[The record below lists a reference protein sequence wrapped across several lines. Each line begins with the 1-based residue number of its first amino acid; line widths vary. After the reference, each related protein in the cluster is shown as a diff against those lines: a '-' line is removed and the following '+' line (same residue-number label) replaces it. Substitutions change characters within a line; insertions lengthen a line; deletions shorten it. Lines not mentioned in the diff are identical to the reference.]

1 MINIEGLLAR
11 SSPMP
16 TPFAPRIILSQ
27 NARTDL
33 QALARAHSTPQSLS
47 LRARII
53 LRAADIDT
61 PTNLQIG
68 RNLGCTNHTVGK
80 WRRRFV
86 TLGLSGLQDAARSGR
101 PRTIVSSTRVQV
113 ISVAST
119 LPKEQDRPVTRWT
132 LDEIVATVLDALPT
146 QTLSRSSVW
155 RILHD
160 IDLKPHKSAYWLN
173 SHDEH
178 FDAKARAICQLY
190 VQALTAYQQ
199 GHLIICCD
207 EKTGMQVLERKAPTK
222 PAQPGRRERRE
233 HEYIRH
239 GTRVLINSLAVATG
253 HIAWTLGATRK
264 TADFVAHLKH
274 VYQSLPPMPRYDWI
288 MDNLNTHW
296 SLAICRLVAQWCQ
309 VPFDP
314 KQLKTGAQR
323 RVFLCD
329 PSHRHV
335 FHFTPKHGSWLNQ
348 AELFFGVL
356 HRRFLARGSFRSV
369 AEFASRLERF
379 LQDYNTRH
387 AHPYRWT
394 YTGEPLVRDT
404 PFSRTRRQQR
414 RGRACFSP
422 RLKRFERLLYAPRPY
437 HRRAA

>member
-1 MINIEGLLAR
+1 
-11 SSPMP
+11 MP

-47 LRARII
+47 LRARIV
-53 LRAADIDT
+53 LRAAAIDT

-68 RNLGCTNHTVGK
+68 RDLGCTNRTVGK

-86 TLGLSGLQDAARSGR
+86 ALGLSGLQDAARSGR

-113 ISVAST
+113 ISVASA
-119 LPKEQDRPVTRWT
+119 LPTEQDRPVTRWP
-132 LDEIVATVLDALPT
+132 LDEIVATLLDALPT
-146 QTLSRSSVW
+146 HPISRSSVW

-160 IDLKPHKSAYWLN
+160 IDLKPHKSEDWLN
-173 SHDEH
+173 SHDAH
-178 FDAKARAICQLY
+178 FDAKAHAICQLY
-190 VQALTAYQQ
+190 IKALEAYQQ
-199 GHLIICCD
+199 GRLVICCD
-207 EKTGMQVLERKAPTK
+207 EKTGRQVLERKAPTK

-233 HEYIRH
+233 HEYIRR

-253 HIAWTLGATRK
+253 HIAWTMGATRK

-296 SLAICRLVAQWCQ
+296 SLDVCRLVAQWCQ

-314 KQLKTGAQR
+314 KKLKTGAQR

-329 PSHRHV
+329 PSHGHV
-335 FHFTPKHGSWLNQ
+335 FHFTPKHGAWLNQ

-356 HRRFLARGSFRSV
+356 HRRFLARGSFRSM
-369 AEFASRLERF
+369 AEFEARLERF

-422 RLKRFERLLYAPRPY
+422 RPKRFERLLYAPRPY

>member
-1 MINIEGLLAR
+1 
-11 SSPMP
+11 MP

-27 NARTDL
+27 NACTDL
-33 QALARAHSTPQSLS
+33 HALARAHSTPQSLS

-68 RNLGCTNHTVGK
+68 RDLGCTNRTVGK

-86 TLGLSGLQDAARSGR
+86 ALGLSGLQDAARSGR

-113 ISVAST
+113 ISVASA
-119 LPKEQDRPVTRWT
+119 LPTEQDRPVTRWT
-132 LDEIVATVLDALPT
+132 LAEIVATVLDALHT
-146 QTLSRSSVW
+146 HTLSRSSVW
-155 RILHD
+155 RLLHD

-173 SHDEH
+173 SHDAH
-178 FDAKARAICQLY
+178 FDAKAHAICQLY
-190 VQALTAYQQ
+190 IKALEAYQQ
-199 GHLIICCD
+199 GRLVICCD

-264 TADFVAHLKH
+264 TADFVAHLQH

-296 SLAICRLVAQWCQ
+296 SLDVCRLVAQWCQ
-309 VPFDP
+309 VPCDP
-314 KQLKTGAQR
+314 KKLKTGAQR

-329 PSHRHV
+329 PSHGHV

-369 AEFASRLERF
+369 AEFEARLAALF
-379 LQDYNTRH
+379 
-387 AHPYRWT
+387 A
-394 YTGEPLVRDT
+394 
-404 PFSRTRRQQR
+404 
-414 RGRACFSP
+414 
-422 RLKRFERLLYAPRPY
+422 RL
-437 HRRAA
+437 

>member
-1 MINIEGLLAR
+1 
-11 SSPMP
+11 
-16 TPFAPRIILSQ
+16 
-27 NARTDL
+27 
-33 QALARAHSTPQSLS
+33 
-47 LRARII
+47 
-53 LRAADIDT
+53 
-61 PTNLQIG
+61 
-68 RNLGCTNHTVGK
+68 
-80 WRRRFV
+80 
-86 TLGLSGLQDAARSGR
+86 
-101 PRTIVSSTRVQV
+101 
-113 ISVAST
+113 
-119 LPKEQDRPVTRWT
+119 
-132 LDEIVATVLDALPT
+132 
-146 QTLSRSSVW
+146 
-155 RILHD
+155 
-160 IDLKPHKSAYWLN
+160 
-173 SHDEH
+173 
-178 FDAKARAICQLY
+178 
-190 VQALTAYQQ
+190 
-199 GHLIICCD
+199 
-207 EKTGMQVLERKAPTK
+207 
-222 PAQPGRRERRE
+222 
-233 HEYIRH
+233 
-239 GTRVLINSLAVATG
+239 VLINSLVVATG

-264 TADFVAHLKH
+264 TADFVAHLQH
-274 VYQSLPPMPRYDWI
+274 VYQSLPSMPRYDWI

-296 SLAICRLVAQWCQ
+296 SLDVCRLVAQWCQ

-369 AEFASRLERF
+369 AEFESRLERF

-394 YTGEPLVRDT
+394 YTGDPLVRDT

-422 RLKRFERLLYAPRPY
+422 RPKRFERLLYAPRPY

>member
-1 MINIEGLLAR
+1 
-11 SSPMP
+11 MP

-33 QALARAHSTPQSLS
+33 HALARAHSTPQSLS
-47 LRARII
+47 LRARIV

-68 RNLGCTNHTVGK
+68 RDLGCTNRTVGK

-86 TLGLSGLQDAARSGR
+86 ALGLSGLQDAARSGR

-113 ISVAST
+113 ISVASA
-119 LPKEQDRPVTRWT
+119 LPTEQDRPVTRWP
-132 LDEIVATVLDALPT
+132 LDEIVATLLDALPT
-146 QTLSRSSVW
+146 HPISRSSVW

-160 IDLKPHKSAYWLN
+160 IDLKPHKSEDWLN
-173 SHDEH
+173 SHDAH
-178 FDAKARAICQLY
+178 FDAKAHAICQLY
-190 VQALTAYQQ
+190 IKALEAYQQ
-199 GHLIICCD
+199 GRLVICCD
-207 EKTGMQVLERKAPTK
+207 EKTGRQVLERKAPTK

-233 HEYIRH
+233 HEYIRR

-253 HIAWTLGATRK
+253 QIAWTMGATRK

-296 SLAICRLVAQWCQ
+296 SLDVCRLVAQWCQ

-314 KQLKTGAQR
+314 KKLKTGAQR

-329 PSHRHV
+329 PSHGHV
-335 FHFTPKHGSWLNQ
+335 FHFTPKHGAWLNQ

-356 HRRFLARGSFRSV
+356 HRRFLARGSFRSM
-369 AEFASRLERF
+369 AEFEARLERF

-422 RLKRFERLLYAPRPY
+422 RPKRFERLLYAPRPY